1 MNTVNQKNM
10 IKRLN
15 NRKSLNRYDKFS
27 NIFYQKVQ
35 KGFLKLANKNK
46 KKYLIINSNLDLKL
60 NESLIV
66 DKIDKLIWKI

>member
-46 KKYLIINSNLDLKL
+46 KIFDNKFKFRF
-60 NESLIV
+60 
-66 DKIDKLIWKI
+66 KTK